1 MGFLEERRKAEEERR
16 LADPTS
22 ADIGFL
28 DDNDTLNLYAES
40 VDAGHKVDSRAQ
52 KVFVLAVVL
61 VVLVVFAML
70 VPKGMFDPG
79 LLMSMNMAAHSDYW
93 TVSWFATQFSENMQT
108 FILLFVGNADSVSD
122 FVHYFV
128 IALAGAGLALT
139 GAVYQGAFRNA
150 LVSPSTLGVMTGGS
164 FGMMLWVLVIT
175 ESGGT
180 LSLAAIDYTRS
191 GLSWMDYLS
200 SSYGMAAMS
209 FLGCFAV
216 VALVLL
222 TMRLAGG
229 QTSGIMM
236 IITGQVIGSVIGV
249 FTTLVTYYYATTDPY
264 GDAAQFLQEVA
275 VATFIR
281 EFTWVDVVA
290 IGVPLIITFMVVMRI
305 RQKMMLLALDKTEQ
319 RTLGVNTRRMNF
331 AVVSLCTLLTSIIIS
346 FCGTV
351 GFVGFLVPH
360 LARRLVGPN
369 FKYLLPASLL
379 LGSVFVLGAYVL
391 LEATLGVDYA
401 QMVGMF
407 ISIGGAA
414 IFLVTALRGKGVSY
428 GSFK

>member
-1 MGFLEERRKAEEERR
+1 MGAFLDKRRREKEERR
-16 LADPTS
+16 LSEPTS

-28 DDNDTLNLYAES
+28 DEGENLYADS
-40 VDAGHKVDSRAQ
+40 VDAGHKVDRRAQ
-52 KVFVLAVVL
+52 KVFVLVVVL
-61 VVLVVFAML
+61 VALLVFAML
-70 VPKGMFDPG
+70 VPKGMFDVG
-79 LLMSMNMAAHSDYW
+79 MLTSTNDAAHSDYW
-93 TVSWFATQFSENMQT
+93 TLSWFVEQFQQNAQALV
-108 FILLFVGNADSVSD
+108 LLFAGNADSAST
-122 FVHYFV
+122 FIHYLV
-128 IALAGAGLALT
+128 IAFAGAGLALS

-164 FGMMLWVLVIT
+164 LGMTLWVFVIT
-175 ESGGT
+175 ETGGT
-180 LSLAAIDYTRS
+180 LSLSVVDFTKS
-191 GLSWMDYLS
+191 GMSWTDYLS
-200 SSYGMAAMS
+200 SSYGLAGMS
-209 FLGCFAV
+209 FAGCFV
-216 VALVLL
+216 VVVLVLL
-222 TMRLAGG
+222 TMRAAGG
-229 QTSGIMM
+229 KTSGIMM
-236 IITGQVIGSVIGV
+236 IVTGQVVGAVAGV

-281 EFTWVDVVA
+281 DFTWIDLVA
-290 IGVPLIITFMVVMRI
+290 IGVPLLATFLVVMRL

-319 RTLGVNTRRMNF
+319 RTMGVNTRRMNV
-331 AVVSLCTLLTSIIIS
+331 AVVMLCTLLTAIIIS

-369 FKYLLPASLL
+369 FKYLLPASTV
-379 LGSVFVLGAYVL
+379 LGAVFVLGAYAL

-414 IFLVTALRGKGVSY
+414 VFLITALRGKGA
-428 GSFK
+428 GFGAFK